1 MYKDAL
7 LSGKKE
13 KSEDIITIKVRVIA
27 ILTKGS
33 VYNWDGPHQRDS
45 GIADKV
51 LSLSLMVVT
60 TVTVLK

>member
-13 KSEDIITIKVRVIA
+13 KSEDIITIKVRIIA

-33 VYNWDGPHQRDS
+33 VYTWDGPHQGDS

-51 LSLSLMVVT
+51 LS
-60 TVTVLK
+60 

>member
-13 KSEDIITIKVRVIA
+13 KSEDIITIKVRIIA

-33 VYNWDGPHQRDS
+33 VYNWDGPHQGDS

-51 LSLSLMVVT
+51 LS
-60 TVTVLK
+60 